1 MTEVLY
7 NEPQKL
13 ELCNVIYS
21 SYTESQKKATLK
33 YREKNR
39 DKVNEQRKIYYKQRK
54 ENDPQFLE
62 YKRAK
67 SREYYQRKKHE
78 KNNNEIE
85 LLPIINDSNPF
96 PEEVKVEEVLS
107 VIDSKPIEEEVI
119 EEVKEVKE
127 KTKRQKKP
135 KIPELEPQPIEIKSE
150 LIEFDKTPEDEKAC
164 STILLNAVVK
174 PKRNSKKSKIT
185 YEV

>member
-7 NEPQKL
+7 NEPQKQ
-13 ELCNVIYS
+13 EPYNVIYS

-78 KNNNEIE
+78 KNNNDIDVSIDE
-85 LLPIINDSNPF
+85 PK
-96 PEEVKVEEVLS
+96 EEEKVEEVLS

-127 KTKRQKKP
+127 KPKKTKKV
-135 KIPELEPQPIEIKSE
+135 KIPELEPQPEIVKSE
-150 LIEFDKTPEDEKAC
+150 LIDFDKTDEHETVV
-164 STILLNAVVK
+164 STILANAVSK
-174 PKRNSKKSKIT
+174 PKRNNKKNKIT

>member
-67 SREYYQRKKHE
+67 SREYYQRKKQE
-78 KNNNEIE
+78 KNNNEIDVSIDE
-85 LLPIINDSNPF
+85 PK
-96 PEEVKVEEVLS
+96 EEEKVEEVLS

-127 KTKRQKKP
+127 KPKRQKKP

>member
-7 NEPQKL
+7 NEPLKQ
-13 ELCNVIYS
+13 EPYNVIYS

-67 SREYYQRKKHE
+67 SREYYQRKKAE
-78 KNNNEIE
+78 KEVDVTINEPKEEEKVIE
-85 LLPIINDSNPF
+85 
-96 PEEVKVEEVLS
+96 EQQ

-127 KTKRQKKP
+127 KPKRTKKV
-135 KIPELEPQPIEIKSE
+135 KIPELEPQPEIVKSE
-150 LIEFDKTPEDEKAC
+150 LIDFDKTDETENVA
-164 STILLNAVVK
+164 STILANAVVK
-174 PKRNSKKSKIT
+174 PKRNNKKSKIT

>member
-7 NEPQKL
+7 NEPPKL

-67 SREYYQRKKHE
+67 SREYYQRKKAE
-78 KNNNEIE
+78 KEVNVTIDEPKEEDKEEDKVIE
-85 LLPIINDSNPF
+85 
-96 PEEVKVEEVLS
+96 EQQ

-127 KTKRQKKP
+127 KPKRQKKP
-135 KIPELEPQPIEIKSE
+135 KIPELEPQPEIVKSE
-150 LIEFDKTPEDEKAC
+150 LIDFDKTDETENVV
-164 STILLNAVVK
+164 STILANAVVK
-174 PKRNSKKSKIT
+174 PKRNNKKSKIT

>member
-39 DKVNEQRKIYYKQRK
+39 EKVNEQRKIYYKQRK

-67 SREYYQRKKHE
+67 SREYYQRKKSE
-78 KNNNEIE
+78 KGIDE
-85 LLPIINDSNPF
+85 PK
-96 PEEVKVEEVLS
+96 EEEKVEVELS
-107 VIDSKPIEEEVI
+107 VIDSKPIEEEVV

-127 KTKRQKKP
+127 KPKRQKKP

-150 LIEFDKTPEDEKAC
+150 LIEFDKTPEDDNTC

-174 PKRNSKKSKIT
+174 PKRNSKKSKVT
-185 YEV
+185 YEA

>member
-7 NEPQKL
+7 NEPLKQ
-13 ELCNVIYS
+13 EPYNVIYS

-67 SREYYQRKKHE
+67 SREYYQRKKSE
-78 KNNNEIE
+78 KEVDVRIDEPKEEEKVIE
-85 LLPIINDSNPF
+85 
-96 PEEVKVEEVLS
+96 EET
-107 VIDSKPIEEEVI
+107 VIETKPIEEVI
-119 EEVKEVKE
+119 EVKE
-127 KTKRQKKP
+127 KPKRTKKV
-135 KIPELEPQPIEIKSE
+135 KIPELEPQPEVIKSE
-150 LIEFDKTPEDEKAC
+150 LIEFDKPLEDD
-164 STILLNAVVK
+164 NAVSIIPENTISK
-174 PKRNSKKSKIT
+174 KRKNNKKSKVV
-185 YEV
+185 YDV

>member
-1 MTEVLY
+1 MTEVLH
-7 NEPQKL
+7 NEPIKS
-13 ELCNVIYS
+13 EPYNVIYS

-78 KNNNEIE
+78 KENNNSEIE
-85 LLPIINDSNPF
+85 LSENIVKIDEPIKEEIVAVELPVL
-96 PEEVKVEEVLS
+96 EETEVKIE
-107 VIDSKPIEEEVI
+107 KPKR
-119 EEVKEVKE
+119 VKKV
-127 KTKRQKKP
+127 
-135 KIPELEPQPIEIKSE
+135 KIPELEPQPEVLKSE
-150 LIEFDKTPEDEKAC
+150 LIEFDKKPEDENVV
-164 STILLNAVVK
+164 STILATAIVK
-174 PKRNSKKSKIT
+174 KNNRKKSKVV
-185 YEV
+185 YDV

>member
-7 NEPQKL
+7 NEPLKQ
-13 ELCNVIYS
+13 EPYNVIYS

-39 DKVNEQRKIYYKQRK
+39 DKVNEQRKLYYKQRK

-67 SREYYQRKKHE
+67 SREYYQRKKAE
-78 KNNNEIE
+78 KDIDVRIDEPKEEEKVIE
-85 LLPIINDSNPF
+85 
-96 PEEVKVEEVLS
+96 EET
-107 VIDSKPIEEEVI
+107 VIETKPIEEVN
-119 EEVKEVKE
+119 EVKE
-127 KTKRQKKP
+127 KPKRIKKV
-135 KIPELEPQPIEIKSE
+135 KIPELEPQPEVIKSE
-150 LIEFDKTPEDEKAC
+150 LIEFNKPLEDD
-164 STILLNAVVK
+164 NAVSIIPENTISK
-174 PKRNSKKSKIT
+174 KRKNNKKSKVV

>member
-1 MTEVLY
+1 MTEVLH

-62 YKRAK
+62 YKRTK

-78 KNNNEIE
+78 KENLKEIDT
-85 LLPIINDSNPF
+85 PIDEPK
-96 PEEVKVEEVLS
+96 EEEEKVEVEVE
-107 VIDSKPIEEEVI
+107 IPVI
-119 EEVKEVKE
+119 EDDVE
-127 KTKRQKKP
+127 KIEHYTPIVEKIKKQRKP
-135 KIPELEPQPIEIKSE
+135 KIPELEPQPEVVKSE
-150 LIEFDKTPEDEKAC
+150 LIEFDKQSEDEK
-164 STILLNAVVK
+164 IKFNLINFNK
-174 PKRNSKKSKIT
+174 QPKRNNKRSKVS

>member
-1 MTEVLY
+1 MTEVLH
-7 NEPQKL
+7 NEPIKT
-13 ELCNVIYS
+13 EPYNVIYS

-67 SREYYQRKKHE
+67 SREYYQRKKQE
-78 KNNNEIE
+78 KEIDVSIDEPKEEEKVEIE
-85 LLPIINDSNPF
+85 
-96 PEEVKVEEVLS
+96 LS

-127 KTKRQKKP
+127 KPKRQKKP

-150 LIEFDKTPEDEKAC
+150 LIDFDKTPEDEKSC
-164 STILLNAVVK
+164 STILLNAVAK

>member
-7 NEPQKL
+7 NEPLKQ
-13 ELCNVIYS
+13 EPYNVIYS

-67 SREYYQRKKHE
+67 SREYYQRKKAE
-78 KNNNEIE
+78 KEVDVSIDEPKEEEKVIE
-85 LLPIINDSNPF
+85 
-96 PEEVKVEEVLS
+96 EQQ
-107 VIDSKPIEEEVI
+107 VIDSKPIEEVN
-119 EEVKEVKE
+119 EVKE
-127 KTKRQKKP
+127 KPKRIKKV
-135 KIPELEPQPIEIKSE
+135 KIPELEPQPEVIKSE
-150 LIEFDKTPEDEKAC
+150 LIEFDKPLEDD
-164 STILLNAVVK
+164 NAVSIIHENTISK
-174 PKRNSKKSKIT
+174 KRKNNKKSKVV
-185 YEV
+185 YDV

>member
-7 NEPQKL
+7 NEPLKQ
-13 ELCNVIYS
+13 EPYNVIYS

-39 DKVNEQRKIYYKQRK
+39 DKVNEQRKLYYKQRK

-67 SREYYQRKKHE
+67 SREYYQRKKAE
-78 KNNNEIE
+78 KDIDVRIDEPKEEEKVIE
-85 LLPIINDSNPF
+85 
-96 PEEVKVEEVLS
+96 EET
-107 VIDSKPIEEEVI
+107 VIETKPIEEVI
-119 EEVKEVKE
+119 EVKE
-127 KTKRQKKP
+127 KPKRIKKV
-135 KIPELEPQPIEIKSE
+135 KIPELEPQPEVIKSE
-150 LIEFDKTPEDEKAC
+150 LIEFNKPLEDD
-164 STILLNAVVK
+164 NAVSIIPENTISK
-174 PKRNSKKSKIT
+174 KRKNNKKSKVV

>member
-7 NEPQKL
+7 NEPLKQ
-13 ELCNVIYS
+13 EPYNVIYS

-39 DKVNEQRKIYYKQRK
+39 DKVNEQRKLYYKQRK

-67 SREYYQRKKHE
+67 SREYYQRKKSVKEVDVTIDEPKEEE
-78 KNNNEIE
+78 KVIE
-85 LLPIINDSNPF
+85 
-96 PEEVKVEEVLS
+96 EQQ

-127 KTKRQKKP
+127 KPKKTKKV
-135 KIPELEPQPIEIKSE
+135 KIPELEPQPEVFKTV
-150 LIEFDKTPEDEKAC
+150 LIEFEKNPFEDD
-164 STILLNAVVK
+164 NAVSNILETITSK
-174 PKRNSKKSKIT
+174 KRKNNKKSKVIF
-185 YEV
+185 EV

>member
-7 NEPQKL
+7 NEPLKQ
-13 ELCNVIYS
+13 EPYNVIYS

-67 SREYYQRKKHE
+67 SREYYQRKKAE
-78 KNNNEIE
+78 KEVDVSIDEPKEEEKVIE
-85 LLPIINDSNPF
+85 
-96 PEEVKVEEVLS
+96 EQQ
-107 VIDSKPIEEEVI
+107 VIDSKPIEEEVL

-127 KTKRQKKP
+127 KPKRTKKV
-135 KIPELEPQPIEIKSE
+135 KIPELEPQPEIVKSE
-150 LIEFDKTPEDEKAC
+150 LIDFDKTDETENVV
-164 STILLNAVVK
+164 STILANAVVK
-174 PKRNSKKSKIT
+174 PKRNNKKSKIT

>member
-7 NEPQKL
+7 NEPLKQ
-13 ELCNVIYS
+13 EPYNVIYS

-62 YKRAK
+62 YKRTK
-67 SREYYQRKKHE
+67 SREYYQRKKAE
-78 KNNNEIE
+78 KEVDVTIDEPKEEEKVIE
-85 LLPIINDSNPF
+85 
-96 PEEVKVEEVLS
+96 EQQ
-107 VIDSKPIEEEVI
+107 VIDSKPIVEEVI
-119 EEVKEVKE
+119 EEVNEVKE
-127 KTKRQKKP
+127 KPKRQKKV
-135 KIPELEPQPIEIKSE
+135 KIPELEPQPEIVKSE
-150 LIEFDKTPEDEKAC
+150 LIDFDKTDEHE
-164 STILLNAVVK
+164 TVIQPILDNITTK
-174 PKRNSKKSKIT
+174 KRKSIKKSKVV

>member
-7 NEPQKL
+7 NEPLKQ
-13 ELCNVIYS
+13 EPYNVIYS

-67 SREYYQRKKHE
+67 SREYYQRKKAE
-78 KNNNEIE
+78 KEVDVTINEPKEEEKVIE
-85 LLPIINDSNPF
+85 
-96 PEEVKVEEVLS
+96 EQQ

-127 KTKRQKKP
+127 KPKRTKKV
-135 KIPELEPQPIEIKSE
+135 KIPELEPQPEIVKSE
-150 LIEFDKTPEDEKAC
+150 LIDFDKTDETENVV
-164 STILLNAVVK
+164 STILANAVVK
-174 PKRNSKKSKIT
+174 PKRNNKKSKIT